1 MMLQN
6 AKFTWKSSVGLL
18 SALAGALTATNIA
31 ALHLPPSVSA
41 ALVAAGVGL
50 LAFERAAEALDNA
63 VKTWWESLP
72 ASTRSGIEDFA
83 HVVDQEA
90 VIQEIRQKADRMVTD
105 VRNDLENL
113 VQQHRQSLSRIGTQP
128 VPTVL
133 PAYKTASDGTPLNE
147 PPPEPFNA

>member
-1 MMLQN
+1 MLQN
-6 AKFTWKSSVGLL
+6 AKFTWKSAVGLL
-18 SALAGALTATNIA
+18 SALAGALSATNIQ
-31 ALHLPPSVSA
+31 ALHLPPGVSA

-50 LAFERAAEALDNA
+50 LAFERAAEAVDNA

-83 HVVDQEA
+83 KVVDQEA
-90 VIQEIRQKADRMVTD
+90 VVQHLRNEAGKVVTD
-105 VRNDLENL
+105 ARNELEDL
-113 VQQHRQSLSRIGTQP
+113 VQSHLHSLRTVGQP

-133 PAYKTASDGTPLNE
+133 PAYRTASDGTPLNE